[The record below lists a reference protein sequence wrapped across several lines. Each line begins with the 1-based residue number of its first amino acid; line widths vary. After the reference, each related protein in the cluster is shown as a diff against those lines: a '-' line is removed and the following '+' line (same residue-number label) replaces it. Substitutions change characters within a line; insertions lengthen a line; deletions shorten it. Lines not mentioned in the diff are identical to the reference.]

1 MEIKDMLMSD
11 IETRSAELTSM
22 VEQPDADIEAITA
35 EVQELEER
43 KAQILGGCILILLG
57 GKILLEHTWHLPF

>member
-43 KAQILGGCILILLG
+43 KAQILA
-57 GKILLEHTWHLPF
+57 EA

>member
-43 KAQILGGCILILLG
+43 TAQILAEAEENKSRVLR
-57 GKILLEHTWHLPF
+57 